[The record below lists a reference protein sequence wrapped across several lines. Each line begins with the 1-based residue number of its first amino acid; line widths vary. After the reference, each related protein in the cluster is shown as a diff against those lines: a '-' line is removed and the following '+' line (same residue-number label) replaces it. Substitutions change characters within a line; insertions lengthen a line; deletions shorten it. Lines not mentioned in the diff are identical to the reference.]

1 MGQNGPISDQFIQS
15 LIANLIGNIFNLF
28 FSIMKE
34 ITDFF
39 GFAGGGAMAGGRGTP
54 FADLPPGSI
63 HIATAGNGRGFPGL
77 FQVRIF
83 IIECFW
89 IYFTSF

>member
-1 MGQNGPISDQFIQS
+1 
-15 LIANLIGNIFNLF
+15 
-28 FSIMKE
+28 
-34 ITDFF
+34 
-39 GFAGGGAMAGGRGTP
+39 MAGGRGTP

-89 IYFTSF
+89 SYFTSF